1 MADRADRRRRIF
13 ALGAA
18 TAGAVT
24 DVGYLRLIAEQDTGS
39 SARVTF
45 VATFIAVMT
54 ALAIIGAIAIGRR
67 RRMAEMALLASAVGF
82 AAVGFV
88 GLWSIGAPL
97 ILAALFAA
105 MAVPGVAIRLG
116 PAQRSPP
123 RS

>member
-88 GLWSIGAPL
+88 GLWSIGAP
-97 ILAALFAA
+97 ADPGRALREQWRC
-105 MAVPGVAIRLG
+105 PTGR
-116 PAQRSPP
+116 
-123 RS
+123 